1 MNYNDLL
8 RDVGKGERAA
18 FTTLY
23 SHIRPTMLG
32 YAAGILGGDVA
43 AAEDAVDEAFADIWR
58 LAGKFN
64 AVGNATAWIRRI
76 VRNKAVDIVR
86 KQSNRE
92 IPAEDNVVLA
102 FEDQAPN
109 PEQAAVSSDE
119 AQWLRGSLAALNP
132 EQREVIVLCYFEG
145 LSVQEI
151 AVQTG
156 ALPNTVKTR
165 LFYARQKMHDWLEKT
180 EQAPVAAMA

>member
-1 MNYNDLL
+1 MTYNGLL
-8 RDVGKGERAA
+8 RSVGKGERAA

-23 SHIRPTMLG
+23 SQIRPTMLA

-64 AVGNATAWIRRI
+64 AVGNASAWIRRI
-76 VRNKAVDIVR
+76 VRNKAIDIVR
-86 KQSNRE
+86 KKSDRE
-92 IPAEDNVVLA
+92 VSADDTVIMA
-102 FEDQAPN
+102 FEDHAPN
-109 PEQAAVSSDE
+109 PEQAAVSSNE
-119 AQWLRGSLAALNP
+119 AQWLRGSLAALSP

-151 AVQTG
+151 AEQTG
-156 ALPNTVKTR
+156 ALQGTVKTR
-165 LFYARQKMHDWLEKT
+165 LFYARQKMHDWLAKT